1 METVDNL
8 TINTSEDFMKKQGQ
22 QQHQDLPGQSLPS
35 PPKSR
40 RSLSPAP
47 SFTSSPNSPSD
58 SLTPFASAHL
68 QVSARSNI
76 RVWDAALS
84 CALLQ
89 KYGVTVIDDS
99 RAFAIQM
106 RRGFAKGKC
115 LLFYFIFNWYCLL
128 FAFFHPNFFHFCFIQ
143 SI

>member
-1 METVDNL
+1 MESVDNL
-8 TINTSEDFMKKQGQ
+8 TINTSKDFIKEQRQQGQ
-22 QQHQDLPGQSLPS
+22 QQHQKPLGQSLPS

-40 RSLSPAP
+40 RSSSPAP

-115 LLFYFIFNWYCLL
+115 
-128 FAFFHPNFFHFCFIQ
+128 
-143 SI
+143 